1 MANIPLKQLSPFIWE
16 IEMHGG
22 MLVPGRIYADQA
34 MMDDLLNEGAPLQ
47 QMINVAHLPGI
58 QKYALA
64 MPDIHWGY
72 GFPIGG
78 VAATDWQTGVISPG
92 GVGYDINCG
101 MRLATTALRY
111 DEIKKRINS
120 LISELFKAIPTG
132 VGASHAIAKLSKKEL
147 KKVAEQGV
155 NWVIE
160 QGFGQPEHLE
170 VIEENGRM
178 AFADFS
184 AVSERAIERGRDQLG
199 TLGSG
204 NHFLEVDIVD
214 QIYYPEAAQVMGLFK
229 NQVVVLI
236 HTGSRGFGYQICDD
250 YLKVMTRAMDKYH
263 IHLPDKQL
271 AAAPIQSPEGQNY
284 LAAMACA
291 ANFAWSNRQV
301 IMHLAHQVFK
311 RIFSLSD
318 RDLQFRLVYDVAHNI
333 AKKESHT
340 INGRQKTVCVHRKG
354 ATRAFGPEH
363 PMVPPKYRAIGQ
375 PVLIPGDMGR
385 YSFVSVG
392 TQKALDETFGSTCHG
407 AGRILSRRQ
416 AKKAMQGRD
425 LIKEMEKRGVVVQA
439 RGRATIAEEMPIA
452 YKDVANVVEVM
463 HQTGISL
470 KVARLKPIGVIKG

>member
-1 MANIPLKQLSPFIWE
+1 MTKLPIKQRAPFVWE
-16 IEMHGG
+16 IEAHGG
-22 MLVPGRIYADQA
+22 MLVPGRIYADRA

-47 QMINVAHLPGI
+47 QVINVAHLPGI

-111 DEIKKRINS
+111 DEIKKRLNS
-120 LISELFKAIPTG
+120 LIGELFKAIPTG

-160 QGFGQPEHLE
+160 QGFGQAEHLE

-178 AFADFS
+178 VFAAFS

-311 RIFSLSD
+311 RLFSISE

-333 AKKESHT
+333 AKKETHT
-340 INGRQKTVCVHRKG
+340 INGTQKTVCVHRKG

-363 PMVPPKYRAIGQ
+363 PMVPPKYRSIGQ

-407 AGRILSRRQ
+407 AGRVLSRRQ

>member
-311 RIFSLSD
+311 RLFSLSD

-407 AGRILSRRQ
+407 AGRVLSRRQ